1 LSRWFLASG
10 VSGPLA
16 PYALGFE
23 ESLVADGFSDS
34 GVNHRLWQFAH
45 LSRWAG
51 SEGLAADELTPD
63 NMDRFVVAR
72 RAAGYASWISFAST
86 RLPLEYLRAAGVVT
100 AVPEP
105 NVEDAS
111 ERLLETFR
119 CYLLRERGVS
129 QHTAA
134 RYVRL
139 ARLFLRDYDCEH
151 DLNQLSAADVSLFL
165 ARECPKRSVAS
176 SRHLVDA
183 LRAVLRY
190 LYVAGLV
197 EVPLRWAV
205 PRIADQRDHT
215 LPRGLEPAAVAR
227 LLASCDRRTTIGRR
241 DYAVLLLLV
250 RLGLR
255 AAEAAKIELDDVDWR
270 RGEILVR
277 GKGSRQ
283 EQMPLPTDV
292 GEALV
297 SYLCRRFPSE
307 NRALFLNT
315 RAPRA
320 PISPRRVCTIVRKAC
335 LRAGLPPMGAH
346 PLRHTAASE
355 MLRAGASLPEI
366 AQVLRHRQLKTTARY
381 AKVDRTALR
390 ELALPWPGSTT

>member
-1 LSRWFLASG
+1 
-10 VSGPLA
+10 
-16 PYALGFE
+16 LGFE
-23 ESLVADGFSDS
+23 ESLVAGGFSDS
-34 GVNHRLWQFAH
+34 GVNHRLYQFAH

-63 NMDRFVVAR
+63 NMERFVVAR

-86 RLPLEYLRAAGVVT
+86 RLPLEYLRDAGIVAAVAT
-100 AVPEP
+100 P
-105 NVEDAS
+105 NEEDAL
-111 ERLLETFR
+111 ERLLGDFR
-119 CYLLRERGVS
+119 CYLLRERVIT

-139 ARLFLRDYDCEH
+139 ARLFLRDHDCEH
-151 DLNQLSAADVSLFL
+151 GLEQLSTADVSLFL
-165 ARECPKRSVAS
+165 ARECPKRTVAACG
-176 SRHLVDA
+176 HLLDA
-183 LRAVLRY
+183 LRALLRY
-190 LYVAGLV
+190 LYVTGLV
-197 EVPLRWAV
+197 DVPLRLAV
-205 PRIADQRDHT
+205 PRMADHRDRS
-215 LPRGLEPAAVAR
+215 LPRGLEPATVAR
-227 LLASCDRRTTIGRR
+227 LLTSCDRRTTIGRR

-270 RGEILVR
+270 HGELLVR
-277 GKGSRQ
+277 GKGSRH
-283 EQMPLPTDV
+283 EQMPLPNDV

-297 SYLCRRFPSE
+297 SYLCRRYPSE
-307 NRALFLNT
+307 NREVFLNT

-320 PISPRRVCTIVRKAC
+320 PISPRRVSTIVRGAC

-346 PLRHTAASE
+346 RLRHTAASQ

-390 ELALPWPGSTT
+390 ELALPWPGSTS